1 MKLFNRTA
9 VQAQRPLS
17 AVPRGVV
24 IALALALILQSALRL
39 TQAPPSTETS
49 DLPTAPPVPM
59 LKIAAFGEP
68 QALAKLMMMYLQAY
82 DYRADNKIPFQKLDY
97 GVLTQWLH
105 AMLVLDPE
113 AQYPLFAASR
123 IYADIP
129 DQARTRVMLDFI
141 YREFAADPDRR
152 WPSMVT
158 AALLAK
164 HRLND
169 LPLALTYATAIGTL
183 AKGPG
188 VPGWAQQMRIFLLE
202 DMNEF
207 EAAKAL
213 IAGLVRNGN
222 IHDPAELRFLQ
233 QRLEALEQQTH
244 AH

>member
-1 MKLFNRTA
+1 VKLFNRAAAQT
-9 VQAQRPLS
+9 QRPLS

-24 IALALALILQSALRL
+24 IALALALAVQAAFRL
-39 TQAPPSTETS
+39 AQAPPSAEGA
-49 DLPTAPPVPM
+49 DLPPAPPVPM
-59 LKIAAFGEP
+59 LKLAAFGEP

-105 AMLVLDPE
+105 AMLVLDPD

-129 DQARTRVMLDFI
+129 DQAKTRVMLDFI
-141 YREFAADPDRR
+141 YREFTVDPDRR
-152 WPSMVT
+152 WPALAT

-164 HRLND
+164 HRLSD
-169 LPLALTYATAIGTL
+169 LPLALRYATAIATL
-183 AKGPG
+183 TKGPG
-188 VPGWAQQMRIFLLE
+188 VPAWARQMRIFLLE

-207 EAAKAL
+207 ELAKVL
-213 IAGLVRNGN
+213 VAGLVRNGN